1 MLQIFK
7 KSNSDV
13 AGIIASCKALPEVE
27 ALRATDTWLAELH
40 AAVIKVNSAVVEI
53 EAKRAALTVPR
64 VPEVAT
70 ARAELAARVALGEVE
85 AGELEAFDRK
95 HAQARAEA
103 EEAARRQ
110 RAALGELD
118 ATLAALHCR
127 HEAATAEAGEQ
138 SEAVAGL
145 RGAAIRAAAGRLGE
159 QYVKLLET
167 AAPIVSALH
176 VLSALSSRA
185 DGLEFSQWAQRG
197 GWPMFGLPGMAE
209 RIVELNEAA
218 KPPRGD
224 TPEGEGTLEAIHAA
238 LAGIGI
244 RC

>member
-27 ALRATDTWLAELH
+27 TLRATDARLSELH
-40 AAVIKVNSAVVEI
+40 AAVTKVNSAVAEI

-70 ARAELAARVALGEVE
+70 ARAELAARVALGEAD

-103 EEAARRQ
+103 EEVVRRQ
-110 RAALGELD
+110 RTAIAELD
-118 ATLAALHCR
+118 ATLAALRRR
-127 HEAATAEAGEQ
+127 HEAATAEAGEL
-138 SEAVAGL
+138 SETVAGL
-145 RGAAIRAAAGRLGE
+145 RGAAVRAVAGRLGE
-159 QYVKLLET
+159 QYVKAIET
-167 AAPIVSALH
+167 AAPLAATMRT
-176 VLSALSSRA
+176 LSALSNHA
-185 DGLEFSQWAQRG
+185 DGSDFAQWAQRG

-224 TPEGEGTLEAIHAA
+224 TPEGEAALEALHAA

>member
-27 ALRATDTWLAELH
+27 TLRATDARLSELH
-40 AAVIKVNSAVVEI
+40 AAVVKIESAVAEV

-70 ARAELAARVALGEVE
+70 ARAELAAKVALGEAE
-85 AGELEAFDRK
+85 AGELEVFDRK

-118 ATLAALHCR
+118 ATLAALNRR
-127 HEAATAEAGEQ
+127 HEAATAEAGEL
-138 SEAVAGL
+138 SETVAGL
-145 RGAAIRAAAGRLGE
+145 RGAAVRAVAGRLGGR
-159 QYVKLLET
+159 YVELLEVI
-167 AAPIVSALH
+167 AQIVSALH
-176 VLSALSSRA
+176 SLSALSSRA
-185 DGLEFSQWAQRG
+185 DGLEFSQWAQRDG
-197 GWPMFGLPGMAE
+197 FPIFGLPALAE

-218 KPPRGD
+218 KPLRGN
-224 TPEGEGTLEAIHAA
+224 TPEGEAALEALHAA